1 MLERLLKVYRK
12 QNPDVA
18 VKAAALWDDE
28 ETGYVGS
35 GVYVAPAKLLL
46 VVTEEDH
53 VIVKRFT
60 PDKEYEPKNITGLP
74 LKISGK
80 PDRKAV
86 LKLKGADAYYDPRY
100 HGDDTP
106 EKRSLRSRLK
116 DGGIVLDSTYKYEKS
131 DLGDAFPDEEIF
143 FKFLT
148 AKRK

>member
-1 MLERLLKVYRK
+1 MLDRLLKVYRK
-12 QNPDVA
+12 QNPDIT
-18 VKAAALWDDE
+18 VKAAALWNDE
-28 ETGYVGS
+28 ETGYRGS

-80 PDRKAV
+80 LEKKVV

-100 HGDDTP
+100 HGDDAP

-116 DGGIVLDSTYKYEKS
+116 DGGIVLDSTYKYEQC
-131 DLGDAFPDEEIF
+131 DLGDAFPDEAAF
-143 FKFLT
+143 FQYLT
-148 AKRK
+148 EKRR